1 MCTAHGAQ
9 TNFVAPYL
17 TYASYRHMSN
27 DDINVPRFPHF
38 SMPAI
43 PRLANGLAAHS
54 ASKKRPREVLIY
66 VSSPDINYDISQR
79 MAGSEHF
86 YLPETNIISLRNCC

>member
-1 MCTAHGAQ
+1 MSPNAEGRGGGSGVSANEYSCADGVQ
-9 TNFVAPYL
+9 INFGDLAPYL
-17 TYASYRHMSN
+17 TYASYRHMLN

-43 PRLANGLAAHS
+43 PRLANGLAAQS

-66 VSSPDINYDISQR
+66 GFESGHQ
-79 MAGSEHF
+79 
-86 YLPETNIISLRNCC
+86 L